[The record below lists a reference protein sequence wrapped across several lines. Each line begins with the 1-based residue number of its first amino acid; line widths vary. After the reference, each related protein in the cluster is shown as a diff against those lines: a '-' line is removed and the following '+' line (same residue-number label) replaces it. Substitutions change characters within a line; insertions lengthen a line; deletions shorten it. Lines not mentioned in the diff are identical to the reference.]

1 MYSHQHKSKEE
12 SAVDSGQEQGQGKG
26 QNPIVKSG
34 NVFFMPPRCGRW
46 SRGHAVKNT
55 TIETQTRRCLEKMND
70 FLVESGSS
78 LDEATYVLV
87 LLRKAEDY
95 ETMNQTYASYFKRTP
110 PLRTVIVGGLPQL
123 DMLLLMGCVAC
134 SPARSDVA

>member
-1 MYSHQHKSKEE
+1 
-12 SAVDSGQEQGQGKG
+12 VDSGQEQGQGKG
-26 QNPIVKSG
+26 QNPIVRSG

-55 TIETQTRRCLEKMND
+55 TIEAQTKRCLEKMND

-78 LDEATYVLV
+78 LDEATYILV
-87 LLRKAEDY
+87 LLRKAGDY
-95 ETMNQTYASYFKRTP
+95 ETMNREYASYFKRTP
-110 PLRTVIVGGLPQL
+110 PFRTVIVGELPQP

-134 SPARSDVA
+134 STASSNVA